1 MILLD
6 TNVISDLVSINPDP
20 GVLAWVGSHPADD
33 QFISAITVA
42 EILYG
47 IRILP
52 EGRRRT
58 MLESEIGL
66 LLRDAFADRIFPF
79 DAAAGECFA
88 TIMADRR
95 SRGRPI
101 SQFDGQIAAIALSR
115 GAKLVTRNVRDFEL
129 TGIEVINPWRG
140 A

>member
-42 EILYG
+42 QILYG
-47 IRILP
+47 ISILP

-66 LLRDAFADRIFPF
+66 LL
-79 DAAAGECFA
+79 
-88 TIMADRR
+88 
-95 SRGRPI
+95 
-101 SQFDGQIAAIALSR
+101 
-115 GAKLVTRNVRDFEL
+115 
-129 TGIEVINPWRG
+129 
-140 A
+140 